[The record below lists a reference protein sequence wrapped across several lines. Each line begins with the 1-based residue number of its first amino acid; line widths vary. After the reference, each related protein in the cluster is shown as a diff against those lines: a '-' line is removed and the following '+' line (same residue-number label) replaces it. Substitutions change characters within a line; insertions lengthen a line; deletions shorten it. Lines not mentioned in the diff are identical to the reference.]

1 MPDRTAPV
9 PSDLHA
15 EPPPLPRRLTDP
27 VPAVLVGSALW
38 LVALVVL
45 GVLGLT
51 GVRPLDAWF
60 WAAAVG
66 LGLGA
71 LGLGVLALQRRA
83 NRRGSK
89 GAQKLS
95 GA

>member
-1 MPDRTAPV
+1 MPDRT
-9 PSDLHA
+9 DLHA

-27 VPAVLVGSALW
+27 VPAVLVGSTIW

-45 GVLGLT
+45 GVLALSGT
-51 GVRPLDAWF
+51 RPLDAWF
-60 WAAAVG
+60 WATVVGVG
-66 LGLGA
+66 LGL

-83 NRRGSK
+83 NRRGSR

>member
-1 MPDRTAPV
+1 MTEEPTANPG
-9 PSDLHA
+9 

-27 VPAVLVGSALW
+27 VPVVLAGSAAWLVG
-38 LVALVVL
+38 LVVL
-45 GVLGLT
+45 GLLALTGSRPVDAWFEACVVGVALGVIGLVVLGLT
-51 GVRPLDAWF
+51 
-60 WAAAVG
+60 
-66 LGLGA
+66 
-71 LGLGVLALQRRA
+71 RRA

>member
-1 MPDRTAPV
+1 MV
-9 PSDLHA
+9 PETDLHT

-27 VPAVLVGSALW
+27 LPVVLVGLAVW
-38 LVALVVL
+38 VVVLVVL
-45 GVLGLT
+45 GLPALMGS
-51 GVRPLDAWF
+51 RPLGVWF
-60 WAAAVG
+60 WAAVIGIG
-66 LGLGA
+66 LGV
-71 LGLGVLALQRRA
+71 LGLGVLAWQRRA